1 VFNSWLIFPCVGA
14 LAVDG
19 IPGPCHL
26 DQAAAGPQTTLT
38 ARHSL
43 ADYCDEVARP
53 ALLLAQKDVEQD
65 ILDEGNAKSCAK
77 PLTASSR
84 TLPTNIG
91 LPKEKHML
99 RSWPQP
105 PNCRCWTGANLALSW
120 RSDAP
125 LVSIGVRAELDEL
138 LRSFWQPLRKPTELG
153 PGWSARKRQRRQIW
167 PSSIFRSGYDLPL
180 QRRHEDAGS
189 YPLCGEASEERSTAC
204 QVLGVWSAIDK
215 SLAGLK
221 EAVNADCAARSFYR
235 AATIV
240 LEEATAT
247 AGALDRSRI
256 LVGDK
261 RINKSSVDSV
271 KLAGAGE

>member
-1 VFNSWLIFPCVGA
+1 VFYKRAARLSPVFNSWLIFPCVGA

-125 LVSIGVRAELDEL
+125 LVLIGVRAELDEAAAVVL
-138 LRSFWQPLRKPTELG
+138 ATLAQTHGIGTRMERP
-153 PGWSARKRQRRQIW
+153 
-167 PSSIFRSGYDLPL
+167 
-180 QRRHEDAGS
+180 
-189 YPLCGEASEERSTAC
+189 EASKA
-204 QVLGVWSAIDK
+204 AN
-215 SLAGLK
+215 LAK
-221 EAVNADCAARSFYR
+221 
-235 AATIV
+235 
-240 LEEATAT
+240 
-247 AGALDRSRI
+247 LD
-256 LVGDK
+256 LQEW
-261 RINKSSVDSV
+261 
-271 KLAGAGE
+271 L